1 MSSPEGPVVV
11 ISADRLYVEAA
22 ARYVERATGL
32 STVMERD
39 GVSALMTIARLRP
52 SAVLVLGDPERLP
65 APAFARRVTTRWPEL
80 PIVVLGPGTD
90 EGATLPVPA
99 DGEAVLEALT
109 TSPSPP
115 PKGRD
120 VARSQELALL
130 QSLTRRERAVLV
142 LLGHGLESDDIAD
155 RLSISGHTVRT
166 HLQNVHRKLNVHSRL
181 EIVRLVARHGL
192 LEASQE

>member
-1 MSSPEGPVVV
+1 MSSLEGPVLV
-11 ISADRLYVEAA
+11 ISADRLYAEAA
-22 ARYVERATGL
+22 ARYVERAAGL
-32 STVMERD
+32 SAVTERD
-39 GVSALMTIARLRP
+39 GVSALMAIARLQP
-52 SAVLVLGDPERLP
+52 TAVLVLGDPERLP
-65 APAFARRVTTRWPEL
+65 APAFARRVTTRWPGL

-90 EGATLPVPA
+90 ERGTLPVSA

-120 VARSQELALL
+120 VVRSQELVLL

-142 LLGHGLESDDIAD
+142 LLGQGLESDDIAD
-155 RLSISGHTVRT
+155 RLSISEHTVRT

-192 LEASQE
+192 LEASEE